1 MRPLALL
8 HSLYEVLKVIVCIAL
23 LVQAEDGEV
32 EGEGGREGKQFG
44 SGRPGSL
51 IRNRGQ
57 LTRLEQGPL
66 TLQGGKLRP
75 VVERLNRPN
84 PGPVDRVG
92 GIRPGSQRR
101 PGVLPL
107 LPQNPRPPLPSLRP
121 QQYFPSDN
129 VRVIVRLNL
138 TSLPLSQVPFRYN
151 AQPAVP
157 EVHMSGPNSPSEQ
170 FHNFEG
176 EGGRDQEAAPSK
188 PVQTTLQR
196 PYPNAPLRAEVI
208 DDWSSKVS
216 PTTRFTFLPRSPSRQ
231 TESRLC
237 CWTPS
242 TSA

>member
-8 HSLYEVLKVIVCIAL
+8 HSLYEVLKVIVCVAL
-23 LVQAEDGEV
+23 LVHAEEDGGEV
-32 EGEGGREGKQFG
+32 DGKDGLREGKQFG

-84 PGPVDRVG
+84 PGQSRPNPLPVDRVG
-92 GIRPGSQRR
+92 GGIRPGLQQRR

-129 VRVIVRLNL
+129 VRV
-138 TSLPLSQVPFRYN
+138 SY
-151 AQPAVP
+151 
-157 EVHMSGPNSPSEQ
+157 
-170 FHNFEG
+170 
-176 EGGRDQEAAPSK
+176 
-188 PVQTTLQR
+188 
-196 PYPNAPLRAEVI
+196 
-208 DDWSSKVS
+208 
-216 PTTRFTFLPRSPSRQ
+216 
-231 TESRLC
+231 
-237 CWTPS
+237 
-242 TSA
+242 